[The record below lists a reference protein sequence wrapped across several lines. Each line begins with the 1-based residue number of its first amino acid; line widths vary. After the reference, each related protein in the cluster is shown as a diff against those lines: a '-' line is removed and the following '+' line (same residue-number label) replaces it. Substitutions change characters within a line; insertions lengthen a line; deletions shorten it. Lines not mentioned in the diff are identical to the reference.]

1 MFHLAGQ
8 PNHLSPV
15 DILLR
20 NMERQQ
26 IQSAIDTQYA
36 QLASQMKQEAIE
48 SITKKNNTLREPPPT
63 LKQLERQGLATIE
76 KPNNK
81 VPGNKVAN
89 GSSTALVKVSNDKGR
104 KKLKDELTSSEY
116 FKLSPTEQINY
127 DRKMAT
133 EYDRKGLGPYRSLSF
148 TRQKPINKK
157 KPIIRNTTKTN
168 FFKSAY

>member
-20 NMERQQ
+20 NMERRQ

-36 QLASQMKQEAIE
+36 QLASQMKEEAIE
-48 SITKKNNTLREPPPT
+48 SITKKNNTLRKPPPT
-63 LKQLERQGLATIE
+63 LKQLVNQGLATIE

-81 VPGNKVAN
+81 VP
-89 GSSTALVKVSNDKGR
+89 VKVSNDKGR

-133 EYDRKGLGPYRSLSF
+133 EYDRLGLGPYRSLSF

>member
-26 IQSAIDTQYA
+26 IQTAIDTQYA
-36 QLASQMKQEAIE
+36 QLATQMKQEAIE

-81 VPGNKVAN
+81 VP
-89 GSSTALVKVSNDKGR
+89 VKVSNNKGR

-133 EYDRKGLGPYRSLSF
+133 EYDRLGLGPYRSLSF

>member
-36 QLASQMKQEAIE
+36 QLASQMKEEAIE
-48 SITKKNNTLREPPPT
+48 SITKKNNTLRKPPPT
-63 LKQLERQGLATIE
+63 LKQLVNQGLATIE

-81 VPGNKVAN
+81 VP
-89 GSSTALVKVSNDKGR
+89 VKVSNDKGR

-157 KPIIRNTTKTN
+157 NQ
-168 FFKSAY
+168 

>member
-1 MFHLAGQ
+1 MLSLAGQ

-26 IQSAIDTQYA
+26 IQTAIDTQYA
-36 QLASQMKQEAIE
+36 KLAAQMKQEAFE
-48 SITKKNNTLREPPPT
+48 AITKKNNTLREPPPT
-63 LKQLERQGLATIE
+63 LKQLVNQGLATVE
-76 KPNNK
+76 KPKNK
-81 VPGNKVAN
+81 IPKGYLDK
-89 GSSTALVKVSNDKGR
+89 SKIPKVSNKKGR
-104 KKLKDELTSSEY
+104 KKLKDEITASQY
-116 FKLSPTEQINY
+116 FKLSPEEQLNY

-133 EYDRKGLGPYRSLSF
+133 EYDRLGLGPYRSLSF

-157 KPIIRNTTKTN
+157 KPKIIRNTTKPN

>member
-36 QLASQMKQEAIE
+36 QLASQMKEEAIE
-48 SITKKNNTLREPPPT
+48 SITKKNNTLRKPPPT
-63 LKQLERQGLATIE
+63 LKQLVNQGLATIE

-81 VPGNKVAN
+81 VP
-89 GSSTALVKVSNDKGR
+89 VKVSNDKGR

>member
-1 MFHLAGQ
+1 MFHFAGQ

-48 SITKKNNTLREPPPT
+48 SITKKNNTLRKPPPT
-63 LKQLERQGLATIE
+63 LKQLVNQGLATIE

-81 VPGNKVAN
+81 VP
-89 GSSTALVKVSNDKGR
+89 VKVSNDKGR
-104 KKLKDELTSSEY
+104 KKLKDEITRSEY

-168 FFKSAY
+168 FFK

>member
-36 QLASQMKQEAIE
+36 QLASQMKEEAIE
-48 SITKKNNTLREPPPT
+48 SITKKNNTLRKPPPT
-63 LKQLERQGLATIE
+63 LKQLVNQGLATIE

-81 VPGNKVAN
+81 VP
-89 GSSTALVKVSNDKGR
+89 VKVSNDKGR

-148 TRQKPINKK
+148 TRQKPRNKK

>member
-36 QLASQMKQEAIE
+36 QLASQMKEEAIE
-48 SITKKNNTLREPPPT
+48 SITKKNNTLRKPPPT
-63 LKQLERQGLATIE
+63 LKQLVNQGLATIE

-81 VPGNKVAN
+81 VP
-89 GSSTALVKVSNDKGR
+89 VKVSNDKGR

-133 EYDRKGLGPYRSLSF
+133 EYDRLGLGPYRSLSF

>member
-1 MFHLAGQ
+1 MFHFAGQ

-26 IQSAIDTQYA
+26 IQTAIDTQYA
-36 QLASQMKQEAIE
+36 QLASQMKQEAME
-48 SITKKNNTLREPPPT
+48 AITKKNNTLREPPPT
-63 LKQLERQGLATIE
+63 LKQLVNQGLATIE

-81 VPGNKVAN
+81 VP
-89 GSSTALVKVSNDKGR
+89 VKVSNNKGR

-133 EYDRKGLGPYRSLSF
+133 EYDRLGLGPYRSLSF